1 VRFTSYL
8 QAAKRDCRMFVGLES
23 MARRLERLEMIASE
37 VQNLRR
43 VSVAKPQAPLGS
55 RHSE

>member
-1 VRFTSYL
+1 
-8 QAAKRDCRMFVGLES
+8 MFVGLQS

-43 VSVAKPQAPLGS
+43 VSVAKPQAPLGP
-55 RHSE
+55 RPSE